1 MEWEIVAVTP
11 SGMLMY
17 ADVIIWIF
25 LASMGSVV
33 KYLEESIPGVYVN
46 SLMVG
51 DNVVQVNII

>member
-1 MEWEIVAVTP
+1 
-11 SGMLMY
+11 MLMIY
-17 ADVIIWIF
+17 TEILMYTDIIIWIF

-51 DNVVQVNII
+51 DNVVQVKTI

>member
-1 MEWEIVAVTP
+1 
-11 SGMLMY
+11 MLMIY
-17 ADVIIWIF
+17 TEILMYTDIIIWIF

-51 DNVVQVNII
+51 ENVVQVNII